1 MKLLQ
6 RIRALFRRRKL
17 EAEMDEEMR
26 IHLEML
32 VERNR
37 GTGMSE
43 EEARF
48 AARREFGGVEQIKEQ
63 CRDMR
68 RWGWVEDMVRDV
80 GFALRS
86 LRKTPGYTVV
96 AVLTLA
102 LGIGMCTAMFSV
114 IDGVLLRPLAL
125 QEPGRLVEL
134 WEDSSGNGGSRNSVS
149 GAIFKDWREQ
159 TTLLEHIAAE
169 LGARANLGD
178 VAEPVR
184 LEGMQVSTD
193 FLKVLGLGP
202 RLGRDFLQEEGEVG
216 AAKAV
221 LISEAVWRRSF
232 GSDTA
237 VIGRVVR
244 IGGELRTVIGVM
256 PTNPTLA
263 TGYDFIVPFVWG
275 SEEWHERR
283 GDHRLR
289 VLARLKSGVSLEQ
302 ALAELQAVAE
312 RNRHLN
318 PSWKKDWGVMMRPL
332 RESMTG
338 EVRPALVLLSGAVVL
353 VLLIACANLAN
364 LLLAKAA
371 ARRQEIAVR
380 MAIGG
385 SRRRIVRLLLT
396 ESVVLA
402 LAGGVAGLLVG
413 WGAVGVLGDLNE
425 RFLPRAQE
433 VAIDGRVLGFTI
445 VVALLTGL
453 VFGAAPAWQLSRGN
467 EAAAL
472 GGGGRTMTAGND
484 RLRSALMV
492 GQMALA
498 LMLTIAA
505 GLVMKSVAKLLAV
518 SPGFATTDVLT
529 ASVSFDANRFPGAE
543 ERVALFRK
551 LMARAEAEPG
561 VAAMGF
567 SASLPMLGRS
577 DTGVKVEGRT
587 DQPEQGYFTEF
598 VAVAGEYFS
607 ALGITVLSGRGFAD
621 RDFAADAPP
630 VVVVNQA
637 LVRELFGGENPVGR
651 RVQVWGR
658 TREVVGVVN
667 DVRHLGLD
675 REAPRQ
681 IYLPEL
687 QHWQAMQVLMRAAM
701 SPEALR
707 ERVRAIIAGVDPQL
721 PIGPVRRLDFVV
733 VNSTAA
739 RRLMLVLLSVFAGT
753 ALLLAALGLAGVMA
767 YAVACRT
774 REFGIRLALGAT
786 RAEILRLV
794 LSRGA
799 MLTGVG
805 ALIGLAGAFVAMR
818 LLRAWLFETEPSDPL
833 TFVAVTLILAAVS
846 LGAGAIPARRAAK
859 VDPMVTLRAE

>member
-1 MKLLQ
+1 M
-6 RIRALFRRRKL
+6 RA
-17 EAEMDEEMR
+17 
-26 IHLEML
+26 HLEML
-32 VERNR
+32 AERNR
-37 GTGMSE
+37 AAGMSE
-43 EEARF
+43 DEAGF

-63 CRDMR
+63 CRDVR
-68 RWGWVEDMVRDV
+68 RWGWIEDTVRDV
-80 GFALRS
+80 RFALRS
-86 LRKTPGYTVV
+86 LRKTPGYAVV

-134 WEDSSGNGGSRNSVS
+134 WEDASGDRGRRNSVS

-193 FLKVLGLGP
+193 FLKVLGLRP
-202 RLGRDFLQEEGEVG
+202 RLGRDFLEEENEAG
-216 AAKAV
+216 AAKTV

-232 GSDTA
+232 GGDTT

-244 IGGELRTVIGVM
+244 LGGELRTVVGVM
-256 PTNPTLA
+256 PTNPILA
-263 TGYDFIVPFVWG
+263 NGYDFIVPFVWG
-275 SEEWHERR
+275 SEGWHERR

-302 ALAELQAVAE
+302 ALAELRAVAE

-318 PSWKKDWGVMMRPL
+318 PGWKKDWGVMMRPL
-332 RESMTG
+332 QESLTG

-396 ESVVLA
+396 ESMVLA
-402 LAGGVAGLLVG
+402 LVGGAAGLLVA
-413 WGAVGVLGDLNE
+413 WVAVGVLGDLNE

-433 VAIDGRVLGFTI
+433 VAIDGRVLGFTMI
-445 VVALLTGL
+445 VATLTGL

-467 EAAAL
+467 GAAAL
-472 GGGGRTMTAGND
+472 GAGGRTMSAGSD
-484 RLRSALMV
+484 QLRSALMV

-505 GLVMKSVAKLLAV
+505 GLLMKSVAQLLAV
-518 SPGFATTDVLT
+518 SPGFATAEVLT
-529 ASVSFDANRFPGAE
+529 ASVSLDSSRYPGAE
-543 ERVALFRK
+543 ERTALFREVA
-551 LMARAEAEPG
+551 ARAKVEPG
-561 VAAMGF
+561 VAAVGF
-567 SASLPMLGRS
+567 SMSLPMLGRS
-577 DTGVKVEGRT
+577 DTGVKVEGRS
-587 DQPEQGYFTEF
+587 DQPENGYFTEF
-598 VAVAGEYFS
+598 AVVAGDYFS
-607 ALGITVLSGRGFAD
+607 ALGMTILSGRAFQD
-621 RDFAADAPP
+621 RDFASDAPR
-630 VVVVNQA
+630 VAVVNQA
-637 LVRELFGGENPVGR
+637 LVKELFAGENPVGR
-651 RVQVWGR
+651 QVEMWGR
-658 TREVVGVVN
+658 KREVVGVVN

-687 QHWQAMQVLMRAAM
+687 HNFDHLQVLVRGAV

-707 ERVRAIIAGVDPQL
+707 ETVRAAIAAVDPQL
-721 PIGPVRRLDFVV
+721 PIGPIRTLDFVV
-733 VNSTAA
+733 VDATAA
-739 RRLMLVLLSVFAGT
+739 RRLMFVLMSVFAGT

-799 MLTGVG
+799 VLMGLG
-805 ALIGLAGAFVAMR
+805 AMVGLAGAFAAMR
-818 LLRAWLFETEPSDPL
+818 LLRAWLYETAPNDPL
-833 TFVAVTLILAAVS
+833 TFVAVTFVLALVS
-846 LGAGAIPARRAAK
+846 LGAGVVPARRAAK
-859 VDPMVTLRAE
+859 VDPMVALRCE